1 MLRNQLTTKT
11 VMKINYTYCVA
22 PFLKVTNFAIQAKS
36 SWNLFNG
43 ILKINWDKLNKL
55 NKRTTC
61 VTTGLKPIA
70 SYTNTYQVNK
80 FYTKSTNI
88 VATEKGHLVM
98 AYINIC
104 T

>member
-22 PFLKVTNFAIQAKS
+22 PFLKVTNFAIQEK
-36 SWNLFNG
+36 FHG
-43 ILKINWDKLNKL
+43 IFLTK
-55 NKRTTC
+55 
-61 VTTGLKPIA
+61 GLKPMA
-70 SYTNTYQVNK
+70 AQTHTMQVNK
-80 FYTKSTNI
+80 FCTKSTNI